1 MRHSRS
7 RRHAGRVC
15 RVSDGSRLFSPA
27 SDFLTHH
34 GCVLS
39 YARGMTN
46 PDLPKFAPPAYPPTP
61 TPPPYGGQGQA
72 PYQPYQQVTPYK
84 SRIAAGLFG
93 IFFGTVGVHNFY
105 LGKTGLGVAQLLIT
119 VLSLGMLAIVSSIW
133 GLVEGILILA
143 KAPNYR
149 TDGTGQP
156 LHDYMTED

>member
-1 MRHSRS
+1 
-7 RRHAGRVC
+7 
-15 RVSDGSRLFSPA
+15 
-27 SDFLTHH
+27 
-34 GCVLS
+34 
-39 YARGMTN
+39 MTN
-46 PDLPKFAPPAYPPTP
+46 PDLPKFDPPAYPSTP
-61 TPPPYGGQGQA
+61 APPPYGAPGQTYGAPGQA
-72 PYQPYQQVTPYK
+72 PYPAPYQPVAQYK

-105 LGKTGLGVAQLLIT
+105 LGKTGLAVAQLLIT
-119 VLSLGMLAIVSSIW
+119 VLSLGMLAVVSTIW